1 MRNKPSLQNAYDLK
15 SPDDN
20 IKLYSVWAETYD
32 ISFIDDMQYELH
44 FAVAEEFVLN
54 GGKGL
59 ILDVGAGTGA
69 VAEALLQK
77 AKFCIEATDISEEM
91 LNQKKKENNLIKTM
105 EESLYEFKGKSVYFE
120 KDSFFDKVNLKVED
134 HGDTLHVGEDL
145 FPMRKA
151 YTVKYKIP
159 KGDSLTIS
167 QSFLSILS
175 KKGKPIFF
183 SSFKKDGYLQ
193 GKSKSLGRFLISRDS
208 ISPEIKAINFK
219 EGQWLSNYDFMKL
232 KISIY
237 QSQQE
242 TKLLK
247 LLSLACI
254 AVSA

>member
-91 LNQKKKENNLIKTM
+91 LKVADSKNIYKR
-105 EESLYEFKGKSVYFE
+105 
-120 KDSFFDKVNLKVED
+120 SFFSDLTKEIPVTNSSYDGVVSSGTFT
-134 HGDTLHVGEDL
+134 HGHFGPSSISELVRITKPGGL
-145 FPMRKA
+145 
-151 YTVKYKIP
+151 I
-159 KGDSLTIS
+159 TIS
-167 QSFLSILS
+167 INE
-175 KKGKPIFF
+175 KHWI
-183 SSFKKDGYLQ
+183 
-193 GKSKSLGRFLISRDS
+193 SL
-208 ISPEIKAINFK
+208 NFESEVEK
-219 EGQWLSNYDFMKL
+219 LNQYTRNYTLK

-237 QSQQE
+237 GEQSMHDH
-242 TKLLK
+242 KDDK
-247 LLSLACI
+247 
-254 AVSA
+254 AVILTIKV

>member
-91 LNQKKKENNLIKTM
+91 LKVADSKNIYKR
-105 EESLYEFKGKSVYFE
+105 
-120 KDSFFDKVNLKVED
+120 SFFSDLTKEIPVTNSSYDGVVSSGTFT
-134 HGDTLHVGEDL
+134 HGHVGPSSISEL
-145 FPMRKA
+145 VRITKPGGL
-151 YTVKYKIP
+151 I
-159 KGDSLTIS
+159 TIS
-167 QSFLSILS
+167 INE
-175 KKGKPIFF
+175 KHWI
-183 SSFKKDGYLQ
+183 
-193 GKSKSLGRFLISRDS
+193 SL
-208 ISPEIKAINFK
+208 NFESEVEK
-219 EGQWLSNYDFMKL
+219 LNQYTRNYTLK

-237 QSQQE
+237 GEQSMHDH
-242 TKLLK
+242 KDDK
-247 LLSLACI
+247 
-254 AVSA
+254 AVILTIKV

>member
-77 AKFCIEATDISEEM
+77 AKFCIEATDISKEM
-91 LNQKKKENNLIKTM
+91 LKVADSKNIYKR
-105 EESLYEFKGKSVYFE
+105 
-120 KDSFFDKVNLKVED
+120 SFFSDLTKEIPVTNSSYDGIVSSGTFT
-134 HGDTLHVGEDL
+134 HGHVGPSSISEL
-145 FPMRKA
+145 VRITKPGGL
-151 YTVKYKIP
+151 I
-159 KGDSLTIS
+159 TIS
-167 QSFLSILS
+167 INE
-175 KKGKPIFF
+175 KHWI
-183 SSFKKDGYLQ
+183 
-193 GKSKSLGRFLISRDS
+193 SL
-208 ISPEIKAINFK
+208 NFESEVEK
-219 EGQWLSNYDFMKL
+219 LNQYTRNYTLK

-237 QSQQE
+237 GEQS
-242 TKLLK
+242 KHDHK
-247 LLSLACI
+247 DDK
-254 AVSA
+254 AVILTIKV

>member
-91 LNQKKKENNLIKTM
+91 LKVAASKNIYKR
-105 EESLYEFKGKSVYFE
+105 
-120 KDSFFDKVNLKVED
+120 SFFSDLTKEIPVTNSSYDGVVSSGTFT
-134 HGDTLHVGEDL
+134 HGHVGPSSISEL
-145 FPMRKA
+145 VRITKPGGL
-151 YTVKYKIP
+151 I
-159 KGDSLTIS
+159 TIS
-167 QSFLSILS
+167 INE
-175 KKGKPIFF
+175 KHWI
-183 SSFKKDGYLQ
+183 
-193 GKSKSLGRFLISRDS
+193 SL
-208 ISPEIKAINFK
+208 NFESEVEK
-219 EGQWLSNYDFMKL
+219 LNQYTRNYTLK

-237 QSQQE
+237 GEQS
-242 TKLLK
+242 KHDHK
-247 LLSLACI
+247 DDK
-254 AVSA
+254 AVVLTIKV

>member
-32 ISFIDDMQYELH
+32 ISFIDDMQYKLH

-91 LNQKKKENNLIKTM
+91 LKVADSKNIYKR
-105 EESLYEFKGKSVYFE
+105 
-120 KDSFFDKVNLKVED
+120 SFFSDLTKEIPVTNSSYDGVVSSGTFT
-134 HGDTLHVGEDL
+134 HGHVGPSSISEL
-145 FPMRKA
+145 VRITKPGGL
-151 YTVKYKIP
+151 I
-159 KGDSLTIS
+159 TIS
-167 QSFLSILS
+167 INE
-175 KKGKPIFF
+175 KHWI
-183 SSFKKDGYLQ
+183 
-193 GKSKSLGRFLISRDS
+193 SL
-208 ISPEIKAINFK
+208 NFESEVEK
-219 EGQWLSNYDFMKL
+219 LNKYTRNYTLK

-237 QSQQE
+237 GEQS
-242 TKLLK
+242 KHDHK
-247 LLSLACI
+247 DDK
-254 AVSA
+254 AVILTIKV